1 MNFEDDLGIK
11 SFDDPKV
18 PQSVRDYLI
27 NNLKVD
33 YEKRT
38 MKLIK
43 TKKEYDYHLNKLKD
57 LMKNDM
63 TIPTVK
69 RNFFIDR
76 SILDPRIKND
86 PMFLGVSSDT
96 VFLSKDQMNDLK
108 SKIKTTSTDSVT
120 TYNPTKGIIQTQRKP
135 LTLDQQSELKEYIV
149 DFKDA
154 VNDEDEDSINEYIEL
169 ILELDSTKEKELN
182 DIISKAKNKAVKDKN
197 NTFFKTIS
205 DIYNKFQKLRKKNI
219 ETTNEMAK

>member
-33 YEKRT
+33 YEKKS

-86 PMFLGVSSDT
+86 PMFLGVASDT

-108 SKIKTTSTDSVT
+108 TKIQTTSTDSVT
-120 TYNPTKGIIQTQRKP
+120 TYNPTKGIIQTQSKTRGKDIQ
-135 LTLDQQSELKEYIV
+135 TLINRLNTAI
-149 DFKDA
+149 DA
-154 VNDEDEDSINEYIEL
+154 GD
-169 ILELDSTKEKELN
+169 TK
-182 DIISKAKNKAVKDKN
+182 KAVKSYEELAKISIKDAEKFKN
-197 NTFFKTIS
+197 
-205 DIYNKFQKLRKKNI
+205 QMENI
-219 ETTNEMAK
+219 EVKDSKFSSIKKKILDFWFKNVEATNEMAK

>member
-33 YEKRT
+33 YEKKS

-86 PMFLGVSSDT
+86 PMFLGVASDT
-96 VFLSKDQMNDLK
+96 VFLSKEQMNDLK

-120 TYNPTKGIIQTQRKP
+120 TYNPTKGIIQTQSKTRGKDIQ
-135 LTLDQQSELKEYIV
+135 TLINRLNTAIDVGNKELAVKRYEELAKISI
-149 DFKDA
+149 KDA
-154 VNDEDEDSINEYIEL
+154 EKFKNQMQNIE
-169 ILELDSTKEKELN
+169 
-182 DIISKAKNKAVKDKN
+182 VKDSKFSSIKKQILDWWFKN
-197 NTFFKTIS
+197 V
-205 DIYNKFQKLRKKNI
+205 DA
-219 ETTNEMAK
+219 TNEMAK